1 MVDYQCLICIKR
13 ANESTHENFCLIDH
27 CLATRAKETSMAMQ
41 LMARLTALAVL
52 SGAAAVAPC
61 AYAQSRGELLYSTH
75 CISCHTSEMHWR
87 DKKVAVDWTSLRFQV
102 RRWQGN
108 AGLSWSEADI
118 RDVTRYLNESIY
130 RYTETS
136 DSSAP
141 NAAAT
146 PKNRLQLPSLLS
158 QSHAS

>member
-1 MVDYQCLICIKR
+1 
-13 ANESTHENFCLIDH
+13 
-27 CLATRAKETSMAMQ
+27 
-41 LMARLTALAVL
+41 
-52 SGAAAVAPC
+52 
-61 AYAQSRGELLYSTH
+61 
-75 CISCHTSEMHWR
+75 MHWR

-118 RDVTRYLNESIY
+118 QDVTHYLNESIY

-136 DSSAP
+136 DFSAP

-146 PKNRLQLPSLLS
+146 PKSRLRLPSSLS

>member
-1 MVDYQCLICIKR
+1 
-13 ANESTHENFCLIDH
+13 
-27 CLATRAKETSMAMQ
+27 MAIQ
-41 LMARLTALAVL
+41 LTARLAALAVFL
-52 SGAAAVAPC
+52 GAAAVAPR

-75 CISCHTSEMHWR
+75 CNSCHTSEMHWR

-108 AGLSWSEADI
+108 AGLGWSEADI
-118 RDVTRYLNESIY
+118 QDVTRYLNESIY

-136 DSSAP
+136 DSLAP

-146 PKNRLQLPSLLS
+146 SNTRLQLPSS
-158 QSHAS
+158 PSTSRAS

>member
-1 MVDYQCLICIKR
+1 
-13 ANESTHENFCLIDH
+13 
-27 CLATRAKETSMAMQ
+27 MAIQ
-41 LMARLTALAVL
+41 FVARLAALAVL
-52 SGAAAVAPC
+52 LGAAAVAPC
-61 AYAQSRGELLYSTH
+61 AYGQSRGELLYSTH

-87 DKKVAVDWTSLRFQV
+87 DKKVAVDWRSLRFQV

-108 AGLSWSEADI
+108 AGLGWSEADI
-118 RDVTRYLNESIY
+118 QDVTRYLNESIY

-136 DSSAP
+136 DSLAP

-146 PKNRLQLPSLLS
+146 PDTRLQLPSLAS